1 MRLAPSRS
9 AKVKNSQFMNF
20 LFLSKLLPLF
30 VYPLGL
36 TCILLLIAL
45 FLGFKRYKFT
55 LIPIILALV
64 LLLTTGNSRVSNY
77 LLKSLEWQY
86 LPNQELPTA
95 DAIVVLGGSTNSI
108 AYPRVLPDLNEHGDR
123 VIYAA
128 KLYKQ
133 GKAPLIV
140 LSGGRINWYGNE
152 ESEAQDM
159 KQLLEL
165 MGIPSEMIIQEGKS
179 VNTHEN
185 AIFTQKILKEQGI
198 KKILLVTSAFHT
210 PRALKIFQ
218 HLGIDA
224 IPAPTDYYISEQEL
238 QEVNYSVESKILSF
252 IPNTKSLD
260 KTTMVIKEYIGTFV
274 YWLRGWL

>member
-1 MRLAPSRS
+1 
-9 AKVKNSQFMNF
+9 MNF

-36 TCILLLIAL
+36 VCIFLLVAL
-45 FLGFKRYKFT
+45 FLDFKRSKFT
-55 LIPIILALV
+55 FIPILLALV

-86 LPNQELPTA
+86 LPSQELTTA
-95 DAIVVLGGSTNSI
+95 DAIVVLGGSTNSV

-123 VIYAA
+123 LVYAA
-128 KLYKQ
+128 QLYQ
-133 GKAPLIV
+133 DGKAPLIV
-140 LSGGRINWYGNE
+140 LSGGRINWFGNG
-152 ESEAQDM
+152 ESEAKDM
-159 KQLLEL
+159 SQILKL
-165 MGIPSEMIIQEGKS
+165 MGIPSEAIIQEGNS

-185 AIFTQKILKEQGI
+185 AIFTQKILEEQGI
-198 KKILLVTSAFHT
+198 KKILLVTSAFHI

-218 HLGIDA
+218 HLGINT
-224 IPAPTDYYISEQEL
+224 IPAPTDFYVSQQEF
-238 QEVNYSVESKILSF
+238 QEVDYSLESSILSF

-260 KTTMVIKEYIGTFV
+260 RTTMVIKEYIGTIV

>member
-1 MRLAPSRS
+1 
-9 AKVKNSQFMNF
+9 MNF

-36 TCILLLIAL
+36 VCILLLISL
-45 FLGFKRYKFT
+45 FLCFKRSKFT
-55 LIPIILALV
+55 FIPILLALV
-64 LLLTTGNSRVSNY
+64 VLLTMGNTRFANY

-86 LPNQELPTA
+86 LPSQELPTA
-95 DAIVVLGGSTNSI
+95 DAIVVLGGATNSV

-123 VIYAA
+123 IIYAA

-140 LSGGRINWYGNE
+140 LSGGRINWFGNE
-152 ESEAQDM
+152 ESEAKDM
-159 KQLLEL
+159 TKLLKL
-165 MGIPSEMIIQEGKS
+165 MGIPSEAIIQEGKS

-185 AIFTQKILKEQGI
+185 AIFTQKILEEQGI

-224 IPAPTDYYISEQEL
+224 IPAPTDFYVSQQEL
-238 QEVNYSVESKILSF
+238 QEVDYSLESTILNF
-252 IPNTKSLD
+252 FPNTQSLD
-260 KTTMVIKEYIGTFV
+260 RTTIVFKEYIGTIV